1 MILVCIYG
9 PAASGKLT
17 IAREVGARTGFPVF
31 HNHLVVDMLVPVF
44 GFGTPPF
51 VELRERAWLDVM
63 GRAAAEHLPG
73 LLFTFT
79 PERTVRHR
87 FIGDLNTTVAVAGG
101 QTVFVEL
108 TCPEE
113 ELERRM
119 ENESR
124 AEFGKVNSLAQY
136 RRLRDSGAFDY
147 PPIPNTGLT
156 IDTSTMERSES
167 AVRIIQALGLPTLS

>member
-17 IAREVGARTGFPVF
+17 IAKEVGTRTGFPVF

-51 VELRERAWLDVM
+51 VELRERAMLDVI
-63 GRAAAEHLPG
+63 GRAAVERLPG

-79 PERTVRHR
+79 PERPVRHR
-87 FIGDLNTTVAVAGG
+87 VIVDLNTTVAVAGG
-101 QTVFVEL
+101 QTVCVEL

-156 IDTSTMERSES
+156 IDTSTMEPSES

>member
-17 IAREVGARTGFPVF
+17 IAREVGTRTGFPVF
-31 HNHLVVDMLVPVF
+31 HNHLVLDMLVPIF
-44 GFGTPPF
+44 GFGTPAF

-63 GRAAAEHLPG
+63 GRAAQEGMPG

-79 PERTVRHR
+79 PERSVRRR
-87 FIGDLNTTVAVAGG
+87 FIGDLEESVAAAGG
-101 QTVFVEL
+101 KVVYAGL

-113 ELERRM
+113 ELERRI

-124 AEFGKVNSLAQY
+124 AEFGKIQSLVQY
-136 RRLRDSGAFDY
+136 RRVRDAGGFEY
-147 PPIPNTGLT
+147 PPIPNTSLT
-156 IDTSTMERSES
+156 IDTSAMEPSES
-167 AVRIIQALGLPTLS
+167 AARIIEHFGLPTLH

>member
-31 HNHLVVDMLVPVF
+31 HNHLVVDMLAPVF

-63 GRAAAEHLPG
+63 GRAAEERLPG

-87 FIGDLNTTVAVAGG
+87 FISDLIDTVHRAGG
-101 QTVFVEL
+101 QTIFVEL

-124 AEFGKVNSLAQY
+124 AQFGKIHSLVQY
-136 RRLRDSGAFDY
+136 HRIRDSGGFEY

-156 IDTSTMERSES
+156 IDTSTMEPSES
-167 AVRIIQALGLPTLS
+167 AVRIIQALGLPSLS